1 MSVTIQVF
9 DPAMCCSTGICGPS
23 VDPQLIRFAADLEW
37 IQSSGVSVERFNL
50 AQQPKAF
57 AESTAAKQ
65 ALEATGESALPL
77 VLVDGVVKSSGIYP
91 LREQLA
97 EWTGVATTPS
107 IFSDAVSEL
116 VAIGAAIASNCEP
129 CFKFHFDKARKLGV
143 SREDMLRAVT
153 VAQNVKDAPARAVLT
168 LAERHLHRGAAD
180 PSAGDLEPKAASEG
194 CCGGSKAPSGET
206 KKSKCCC

>member
-1 MSVTIQVF
+1 MSVTVQVF

-37 IQSSGVSVERFNL
+37 LEERGVAVVRFNL

-57 AESTAAKQ
+57 AESDVAKQ
-65 ALEATGESALPL
+65 ALESKGESALPL
-77 VLVDGVVKSSGIYP
+77 VLVDGVVKSSGVYP

-97 EWTGVATTPS
+97 EWTGVAMGRSEISADATT
-107 IFSDAVSEL
+107 DANPE
-116 VAIGAAIASNCEP
+116 
-129 CFKFHFDKARKLGV
+129 
-143 SREDMLRAVT
+143 
-153 VAQNVKDAPARAVLT
+153 
-168 LAERHLHRGAAD
+168 
-180 PSAGDLEPKAASEG
+180 AASEG